1 MQTYAMKHRLG
12 AEALGTFWLVFAG
25 CGSAVIASSFLSSDK
40 FPLGIGF
47 LGVALTFGLTVTTMA
62 YAVGH
67 ISGGHF
73 NPAVTVGLAT
83 SGRFSWKDVLP
94 YVVTQVVAAI
104 AAAAVLWVIA
114 SGTASFPG
122 QSGGFASNGYGAR
135 SPGGY
140 GLGAALL
147 AEVVFTA
154 FFLFVILGS
163 TDTRAPRGFAPLA
176 IGLCLTIVHLASIP
190 ITNTSVNPARSTGP
204 ALFAGAAALGQLWL
218 FWVAPLIGAVI
229 AGLAYNFLLGSGE
242 EPVPLEVATEA

>member
-1 MQTYAMKHRLG
+1 M
-12 AEALGTFWLVFAG
+12 
-25 CGSAVIASSFLSSDK
+25 
-40 FPLGIGF
+40 
-47 LGVALTFGLTVTTMA
+47 ALTFGLTVTTMA

-83 SGRFSWKDVLP
+83 SGRFAWSDVLP

-104 AAAAVLWVIA
+104 VAAGVLWVIA

-122 QSGGFASNGYGAR
+122 QSGGFASNGYGDH

-154 FFLFVILGS
+154 FFLFVILGA
-163 TDTRAPRGFAPLA
+163 TDTRAPRGLRAD
-176 IGLCLTIVHLASIP
+176 S
-190 ITNTSVNPARSTGP
+190 RS
-204 ALFAGAAALGQLWL
+204 ACA
-218 FWVAPLIGAVI
+218 
-229 AGLAYNFLLGSGE
+229 
-242 EPVPLEVATEA
+242 